1 MLEKMNW
8 QTMLARDEVSAP
20 VDKKTAG
27 FLTLVQKQT
36 NCSKL

>member
-1 MLEKMNW
+1 MREKRIFRGD
-8 QTMLARDEVSAP
+8 LPADVFDE
-20 VDKKTAG
+20 KTAG

>member
-1 MLEKMNW
+1 MGKKRICRGYLPGDMIDAGIE
-8 QTMLARDEVSAP
+8 
-20 VDKKTAG
+20 KTAG

>member
-1 MLEKMNW
+1 MREKKIFRSYL
-8 QTMLARDEVSAP
+8 QDDVIDG